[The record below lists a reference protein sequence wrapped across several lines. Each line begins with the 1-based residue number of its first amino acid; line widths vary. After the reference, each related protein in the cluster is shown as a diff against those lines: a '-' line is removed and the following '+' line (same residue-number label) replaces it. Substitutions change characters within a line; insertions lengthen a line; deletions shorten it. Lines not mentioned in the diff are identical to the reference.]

1 MTVGEVISALTICA
15 SNKDSFLMG
24 REIYGITIKGDYI
37 DISFVDS
44 NTEDYSIT
52 INGEKINEWSR

>member
-15 SNKDSFLMG
+15 SNEDSLLMG
-24 REIYGITIKGDYI
+24 REIYGITIIGDCI

-52 INGEKINEWSR
+52 INGEKNTEE